1 MTWIKLDPEERRLW
15 AELGARRFDP
25 ESSRALPRHLP
36 NILRRE
42 FQNLVVERVF
52 AGFLYVWALGI
63 FFVSQTPLVIGLCV
77 VPLATAIYGY
87 FVLCLTPSARWL
99 HAIALIVNLSR
110 DLTPDSVV
118 RYLLEA
124 ARLDRRI
131 RYKKNHYTR
140 VTFHKALEL
149 ALLRAKDFV
158 ATDDERLFLIEIARK
173 RNSYPRELR
182 VAALNAV
189 SPPGAV
195 LSKTIRAQIAALN
208 DEEAFGQSVTIIA
221 GDVLRRS
228 WPMDA
233 DR

>member
-1 MTWIKLDPEERRLW
+1 MTWIKLNSEERRLW

-25 ESSRALPRHLP
+25 ESSHALPHLLP
-36 NILRRE
+36 NVLRRE
-42 FQNLVVERVF
+42 FQNLIVERIF
-52 AGFLYVWALGI
+52 AGVLYVWTLAI
-63 FFVSQTPLVIGLCV
+63 FFVSETPLLVTVCV

-87 FVLCLTPSARWL
+87 FVLCLTPSRRWL
-99 HAIALIVNLSR
+99 HAISLMVNLSR
-110 DLTPDSVV
+110 DLTPDSVA
-118 RYLLEA
+118 RYLLEC
-124 ARLDRRI
+124 ARLDRFL

-158 ATDDERLFLIEIARK
+158 ATEEECAFLIEIARK
-173 RNSYPRELR
+173 RKLYPRELR

-195 LSKTIRAQIAALN
+195 LSKALRAQIAALTN
-208 DEEAFGQSVTIIA
+208 EEAFGQSVKIIA

-228 WPMDA
+228 WPMDT
-233 DR
+233 DF